1 MMTTSAASR
10 RCRRL
15 GIDASPTP
23 IDVVAVTSVW
33 PVARSNRGASSRY
46 AAVKAPDVMTVTSSA
61 AAGAATASAT
71 STHDA
76 AT

>member
-1 MMTTSAASR
+1 MTTSAGSR

-15 GIDASPTP
+15 GIDAWPTP
-23 IDVVAVTSVW
+23 IDVAAVTSVW

-46 AAVKAPDVMTVTSSA
+46 AAVKAPDVMTVTSPA
-61 AAGAATASAT
+61 AAGAADASAAIRQ
-71 STHDA
+71 DA